1 MGIAHRSHPLKMK
14 NKNPMPET
22 QGVDPKLYDKEYFE
36 SIDGAQYFAENKTAP
51 KFIYAV
57 NISGLT
63 TGESA
68 LDIGCGRGDLMM
80 ALAQIGADVTGIDY
94 SQEALDIV
102 QKALAKQTAEWKHII
117 KVLHSDATALNFSGQ
132 TFDYVFMTDIVEHLY
147 PSELQKC
154 FEECK
159 RVLKPGGKL
168 IVHTAPNR
176 WYNDFGY
183 PLWEQPINKI
193 LNRLFRQNLLTRP
206 IRTELDFKVH
216 INEQTILSLKK
227 YLVKAGFNS
236 KIWLGS
242 EYVTP
247 TKKDTPGMQSLEVLR
262 QVLCHAYPLSLLTP
276 LKFIFCND
284 IWAIAKKT

>member
-1 MGIAHRSHPLKMK
+1 MK
-14 NKNPMPET
+14 NKDPMPEI
-22 QGVDPKLYDKEYFE
+22 QGVDSKLYDKKYFE
-36 SIDGAQYFAENKTAP
+36 SIDGAHYFSEDKTAP

-57 NISGLT
+57 NTSGVT
-63 TGESA
+63 SGDSV

-80 ALAQIGADVTGIDY
+80 ALAQKGADVTGIDY
-94 SQEALDIV
+94 SHEALDIA
-102 QKALAKQTAEWKHII
+102 QKAIARQSAKWKDKI
-117 KVLHSDATALNFSGQ
+117 KVLHSNATALNFPDQ

-147 PSELQKC
+147 PLELKKC

-159 RVLKPGGKL
+159 RVLNPRGRL

-183 PLWEQPINKI
+183 PFWEQPINKI

-206 IRTELDFKVH
+206 IRTEQDYKVH

-227 YLVKAGFNS
+227 YLVETGFDS

-242 EYVTP
+242 EYITP
-247 TKKDTPGMQSLEVLR
+247 SKKDSSFTQFLEIFR
-262 QVLCHAYPLSLLTP
+262 QVLCHAYPLSLLPP
-276 LKFIFCND
+276 LKYIFCND
-284 IWAIAKKT
+284 IWAIAKKQ

>member
-1 MGIAHRSHPLKMK
+1 MK

-102 QKALAKQTAEWKHII
+102 QKALAKQTAEWKHRI

-159 RVLKPGGKL
+159 RVLKPDGKL
-168 IVHTAPNR
+168 VVHTAPNR
-176 WYNDFGY
+176 WYNEFGY

-206 IRTELDFKVH
+206 IRTEMDLKVH
-216 INEQTILSLKK
+216 INEQTTLNLKK
-227 YLVKAGFNS
+227 YLANTGFKS

-242 EYVTP
+242 EYVVP
-247 TKKDTPGMQSLEVLR
+247 VKKDSSITQLLEIFR
-262 QVLCHAYPLSLLTP
+262 QVLCHAYPLSLFPP
-276 LKFIFCND
+276 LNFIFCND